1 MRKCLFIFFILFLM
15 PTFCFAKSGEKYDV
29 KEGGF
34 LDFGRYVET
43 FEINDEVEEEQD
55 VLKED
60 DSEEFEQAA
69 IKEIADRFN
78 SNTVNLNLNT
88 TDDSLSD
95 VNYDRVFKLKVNET
109 QYNIEQNIKSE
120 TMIWDSSK
128 AFTQAFQQ
136 TSTRLSPIPTI
147 INESYVTAQ
156 VSPSLSA
163 TIGQRYFYNYTKA
176 ELMFIRAK
184 ETTYNTGS
192 IISYRDNGLNIAVS
206 SYMSTHTHN
215 HSGGFILSSD
225 SIKLPHE
232 AGSFVVG
239 AASYMTGNKKDN
251 DSTTGIFGAYTYKRL
266 TLNAQVAENKY
277 TGATDYGTSVY
288 FVPQLRLTDSIFV
301 KTRIIRNI
309 SQNTNQDEL
318 VLTFKPKNSKNNF
331 EFEINAS
338 NHYNQN
344 FRVKQRIKLST
355 SFKI

>member
-1 MRKCLFIFFILFLM
+1 M
-15 PTFCFAKSGEKYDV
+15 PSFCFAKGTEKFDV
-29 KEGGF
+29 KDGGF
-34 LDFGRYVET
+34 LDFGRYIET
-43 FEINDEVEEEQD
+43 FEINDEEEIVEEN
-55 VLKED
+55 LKED
-60 DSEEFEQAA
+60 TSEEFEQAA
-69 IKEIADRFN
+69 IKEIEDRFN
-78 SNTVNLNLNT
+78 SNTVSLNLNT
-88 TDDSLSD
+88 NDDSLSD
-95 VNYDRVFKLKVNET
+95 VNYDRVFRLRVNET

-147 INESYVTAQ
+147 INESYVTAK

-163 TIGQRYFYNYTKA
+163 TIGQKYFYNSTGA
-176 ELMFIRAK
+176 DLLFIRSK

-192 IISYRDNGLNIAVS
+192 IISYRENGLNLAVS

-225 SIKLPHE
+225 SINLPKNT
-232 AGSFVVG
+232 GSFLVG
-239 AASYMTGNKKDN
+239 AASYMTNN
-251 DSTTGIFGAYTYKRL
+251 DKYNNSTTGVFGAYTYKRL
-266 TLNAQVAENKY
+266 TLNAQVADNKY

-301 KTRIIRNI
+301 KTRIVRNI

-318 VLTFKPKNSKNNF
+318 VLTFKPKNNKNNF

-344 FRVKQRIKLST
+344 FNVKQRIKLST

>member
-1 MRKCLFIFFILFLM
+1 M

-43 FEINDEVEEEQD
+43 FEINDEEEVVEEK
-55 VLKED
+55 VKED
-60 DSEEFEQAA
+60 NSEEFEQAA

-88 TDDSLSD
+88 NGDSLSD
-95 VNYDRVFKLKVNET
+95 VNYERVFKLKVNET

-136 TSTRLSPIPTI
+136 TSARLSPIPTI
-147 INESYVTAQ
+147 INESYMSAK

-163 TIGQRYFYNYTKA
+163 VIGQRYFYNATGA
-176 ELMFIRAK
+176 ELMFIRSK

-192 IISYRDNGLNIAVS
+192 IITYRDNGLNIAVS
-206 SYMSTHTHN
+206 SYMSSHNHN

-225 SIKLPHE
+225 SIKLPKN

-239 AASYMTGNKKDN
+239 AASYMTGKRSDN
-251 DSTTGIFGAYTYKRL
+251 DATTGLFGSYTYKRL
-266 TLNAQVAENKY
+266 TLNAQIAENKY

-288 FVPQLRLTDSIFV
+288 FVPQLQLTDSIFL
-301 KTRIIRNI
+301 KTRIIRNV
-309 SQNTNQDEL
+309 SQNTNQDEF
-318 VLTFKPKNSKNNF
+318 VLMYKPKNNKNDF
-331 EFEINAS
+331 WVELNAS
-338 NHYNQN
+338 SHYNQN
-344 FRVKQRIKLST
+344 FVVKQRIKLST

>member
-1 MRKCLFIFFILFLM
+1 MRKCLFIFFILILFPSL
-15 PTFCFAKSGEKYDV
+15 CFAKGGEKYDV

-34 LDFGRYVET
+34 LDLGRYIET
-43 FEINDEVEEEQD
+43 FEINDEEPVEEEN
-55 VLKED
+55 LKEED
-60 DSEEFEQAA
+60 TEEFEQAA
-69 IKEIADRFN
+69 IKEITERFN
-78 SNTVNLNLNT
+78 NNTVNLNLNSN
-88 TDDSLSD
+88 DDSLAD
-95 VNYDRVFKLKVNET
+95 VNYDRVFKLRVNET

-120 TMIWDSSK
+120 VMIWDSSK

-147 INESYVTAQ
+147 INESYVTAK

-163 TIGQRYFYNYTKA
+163 TIGQRYFYNYTGA

-192 IISYRDNGLNIAVS
+192 IISYRENGLNLAIS

-232 AGSFVVG
+232 AGSFVIG
-239 AASYMTGNKKDN
+239 AASYMTGKKSDN
-251 DSTTGIFGAYTYKRL
+251 DSTTGLFGAYTYKRL

-288 FVPQLRLTDSIFV
+288 FVPQLQLTDSVFL

-318 VLTFKPKNSKNNF
+318 VLTFKPKNNKNNF

-344 FRVKQRIKLST
+344 FRVKQRIKLTT

>member
-1 MRKCLFIFFILFLM
+1 M
-15 PTFCFAKSGEKYDV
+15 PSFCFAKGTEKFDV
-29 KEGGF
+29 KDGSF
-34 LDFGRYVET
+34 LDFGRYIET
-43 FEINDEVEEEQD
+43 FEINDEEEILEEN
-55 VLKED
+55 LKED
-60 DSEEFEQAA
+60 TSEEFEQAA
-69 IKEIADRFN
+69 IKEIEDRFN
-78 SNTVNLNLNT
+78 SNTVSLNLNT
-88 TDDSLSD
+88 NDDSLSD
-95 VNYDRVFKLKVNET
+95 VNYDRVFRLRVNET

-147 INESYVTAQ
+147 INESYVTAK

-163 TIGQRYFYNYTKA
+163 TIGQKYFYNSTGSD
-176 ELMFIRAK
+176 LLFIRSK

-192 IISYRDNGLNIAVS
+192 IISYRENGLNLAVS

-225 SIKLPHE
+225 SINLPKNT
-232 AGSFVVG
+232 GSFLVG
-239 AASYMTGNKKDN
+239 AASYMTNN
-251 DSTTGIFGAYTYKRL
+251 DKYNNSTTGVFGAYTYKRL
-266 TLNAQVAENKY
+266 TLNAQVADNKY

-301 KTRIIRNI
+301 KTRIVRNI

-318 VLTFKPKNSKNNF
+318 VLTFKPKNNKNNF

-344 FRVKQRIKLST
+344 FNVKQRIKLST